1 MYIRVSEA
9 EAMSGAANKTIR
21 NWVDDGK
28 VRSKTEKGILLV
40 NKTDVLLQYPTV
52 LTLFNQKGGVG
63 KTTTSVILADYYSRK
78 GIKVLVIDMD
88 PQGILSK
95 TYFKYKEL
103 VGQITQYEFW
113 ERNTRLDKII
123 REVNENLHIL
133 PNDLRMTEKDKMDIS
148 DMAKKE
154 ETIRTVF
161 DRYQI
166 VIIDCPPALNA
177 FSRFG
182 IFMAD
187 YIIMPLLGEPYTYWG
202 LTQAIEAIRTMK
214 KFNPGLIDWFA
225 IMSKHTER
233 RTIIREDF
241 EELFKRDLGP
251 RLLESRLP
259 ETITVVERGVS
270 GMNIFDMLENDA
282 KKKVL
287 ALCEEVEDKIFEQR
301 EKK

>member
-1 MYIRVSEA
+1 VYIRVSEA
-9 EAMSGAANKTIR
+9 ELLAGVANRTIR
-21 NWVDDGK
+21 NWVEEGRVK
-28 VRSKTEKGILLV
+28 SREEKGVLMV
-40 NKTDVLLQYPTV
+40 DKKDVLLQSPTV

-63 KTTTSVILADYYSRK
+63 KTTTSVILADWFSRK
-78 GIKVLVIDMD
+78 GWKVLLVDMD

-95 TYFKYKEL
+95 TYFKYMEL
-103 VGQITQYEFW
+103 VGKITQYEFW
-113 ERNTRLDKII
+113 EKNTKLDKII
-123 REVNENLHIL
+123 REVNENLHVL
-133 PNDLRMTEKDKMDIS
+133 PNDLRMAEKDKMDIS
-148 DMAKKE
+148 DMARKE
-154 ETIRTVF
+154 ESLRKVF
-161 DRYQI
+161 DRYQV

-187 YIIMPLLGEPYTYWG
+187 YVIMPLLGEPYTYWG
-202 LTQAIEAIRTMK
+202 LTQAIEAVRTMK

-241 EELFKRDLGP
+241 EGLFKKDLGA

-259 ETITVVERGVS
+259 ETVTVVERGVS
-270 GMNIFDMLENDA
+270 GMNIFDMLEKDTE
-282 KKKVL
+282 KKVL
-287 ALCEEVEDKIFEQR
+287 ALCEEIEDKIFEQG